1 MTLVMKVIEE
11 GPVLRL
17 SYNPAPGSATGSEG
31 CNLFRLTRSCQ
42 ACL

>member
-11 GPVLRL
+11 GPVLRV
-17 SYNPAPGSATGSEG
+17 SYNSAPGSATGCEG
-31 CNLFRLTRSCQ
+31 CNLFRLSRSGR